1 MEIKDRLCSQ
11 CVFSK
16 QDITTSNGLYVCDI
30 YYEIILNQQKA
41 VLCPKFIEAKHTAD
55 YIKRLNEYASSLESR
70 IAELKAETA
79 ELKERV
85 AILDITAVYKS
96 LGEMGYIEQV
106 TNLKAENAA
115 LQSRIAKL
123 EAEVEELK
131 PYKYG
136 YSTRKKPK
144 PHEWVIVDYKEHLY
158 FGYYDDD
165 KRWATQYR
173 DNIREGVRRWYPAP
187 VLSED
192 FDNDPA

>member
-115 LQSRIAKL
+115 LQARIDEL
-123 EAEVEELK
+123 EAAQRWVPVSERLPECEKDVLVFWGKASDGSKIDWFGTAWRNECDDGKWCTDPIVPTHWMPL
-131 PYKYG
+131 
-136 YSTRKKPK
+136 PK
-144 PHEWVIVDYKEHLY
+144 PPEEYQHE
-158 FGYYDDD
+158 
-165 KRWATQYR
+165 
-173 DNIREGVRRWYPAP
+173 PA
-187 VLSED
+187 
-192 FDNDPA
+192 